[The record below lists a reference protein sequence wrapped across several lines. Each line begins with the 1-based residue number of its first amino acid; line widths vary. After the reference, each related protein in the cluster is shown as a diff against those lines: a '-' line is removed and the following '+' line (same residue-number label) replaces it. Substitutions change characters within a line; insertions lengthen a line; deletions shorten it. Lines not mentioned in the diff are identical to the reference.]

1 MYCTRCGKEIEITP
15 TSRFC
20 NGCGL
25 EYQWMPVEKPMQRLQ
40 TPEEITPENFIQPIK
55 YGNNNSQQAV
65 LEKVGTSI
73 DNRQKAGKTV
83 VGVFLIIVLA
93 PIAFGLFL
101 ILFGLIAL
109 IL

>member
-1 MYCTRCGKEIEITP
+1 MFCTRCGKEIEISE

-73 DNRQKAGKTV
+73 DNRDKAGKTV
-83 VGVFLIIVLA
+83 AGIFLLILAIPLAIVGLIFFCSILLII
-93 PIAFGLFL
+93 F
-101 ILFGLIAL
+101 
-109 IL
+109 